1 MEQPEAANTRR
12 DRRLRAVGLLTSERL
27 TQSEPLAV
35 RGDDEDVAAGPPL
48 LRADQAEPRY
58 NEALQTA
65 VAACAEDTEGQTC
78 FICMDGA
85 AEEGLVRGCACRGGA
100 GFAHVSCLARQAQ
113 VEVERD
119 IQNGWKRWHT
129 CRQCEQKYHGVV
141 ECALGWACWKTY
153 VGRPETQRVRL
164 WAMTELGNGLSV
176 ANQHED
182 ALSVKKA
189 ELSMLQRLDAPEEN
203 ILVVQNNLANTYE
216 SLGRVEE
223 AVRVRR
229 DVYSGRLKILG
240 DEHSQTLSTANN
252 YAATLIDL
260 ERFEEAKTLLLK
272 TMPVARRVLGE
283 NHELTL
289 WMREAYAAALCDDT
303 GATLDDLREAV
314 TTLEDAERTAR
325 RVLGGSH
332 PTTTGIE
339 RNLQITRAALRAR
352 ETPPRRR
359 RVKTQARMA
368 TRGIRQ

>member
-1 MEQPEAANTRR
+1 
-12 DRRLRAVGLLTSERL
+12 
-27 TQSEPLAV
+27 
-35 RGDDEDVAAGPPL
+35 
-48 LRADQAEPRY
+48 
-58 NEALQTA
+58 
-65 VAACAEDTEGQTC
+65 
-78 FICMDGA
+78 
-85 AEEGLVRGCACRGGA
+85 
-100 GFAHVSCLARQAQ
+100 
-113 VEVERD
+113 
-119 IQNGWKRWHT
+119 
-129 CRQCEQKYHGVV
+129 
-141 ECALGWACWKTY
+141 
-153 VGRPETQRVRL
+153 
-164 WAMTELGNGLSV
+164 
-176 ANQHED
+176 
-182 ALSVKKA
+182 
-189 ELSMLQRLDAPEEN
+189 MLQRLDAPEEN